1 MKHLSRSFLAYG
13 EKAEFK
19 IFFDIFSRT
28 QLCNILCY
36 SSQNTFNLNAFMKI
50 HLQIKAAGKRKAILE
65 KHAYHLPE
73 TPESL
78 QDFIA
83 MIVTNEVAA
92 YNQKAIDAPLMPYL
106 TTEAYLDGEYVG
118 KIGFNDRKNDAEQ
131 ALQPA
136 IDNALQALEDG
147 LYRVFINDDEA
158 TLDQP
163 FSLPNDATVTFI
175 RLTFLAG
182 RRF

>member
-1 MKHLSRSFLAYG
+1 
-13 EKAEFK
+13 
-19 IFFDIFSRT
+19 
-28 QLCNILCY
+28 
-36 SSQNTFNLNAFMKI
+36 MKI
-50 HLQIKAAGKRKAILE
+50 NLQIKAAGKRKAILE

-78 QDFIA
+78 QDLIT
-83 MIVTNEVAA
+83 MIVTNEVTA
-92 YNQKAIDAPLMPYL
+92 YNQKIIDASLMPYL
-106 TTEAYLDGEYVG
+106 TTEAYLDGEYIG
-118 KIGFNDRKNDAEQ
+118 KIGFNDRKNDTEQ
-131 ALQPA
+131 ALQLA